1 VSDENEIDNRRRLAE
16 RVSGLEND
24 LYGFRGQPGRLADME
39 ESVKL
44 ERAERI
50 AAVKA
55 VDTRVS
61 DVDLRLRA
69 RELFDHEL
77 KVVVRTSSALASA
90 IVTAVVFIVFV
101 GLPKLVEW
109 LQHLSK

>member
-16 RVSGLEND
+16 RVSGIETD

-39 ESVKL
+39 ASVKL

-55 VDTRVS
+55 VDDRSPMSTY
-61 DVDLRLRA
+61 D
-69 RELFDHEL
+69 
-77 KVVVRTSSALASA
+77 SALASCS
-90 IVTAVVFIVFV
+90 IT
-101 GLPKLVEW
+101 
-109 LQHLSK
+109 S